1 MVPAAMSL
9 GRLRSDRADSS
20 LPAVVPRPL
29 HLDRSRLAPLHLGP
43 LRARRVVVSLLVALA
58 AAGGALGATLA
69 GAAPALAMGPLPACR
84 YDDILTSPRGFADW
98 QTTLVD
104 TILRVPK
111 AYVPPDL
118 TWVSE
123 AGISGTAQVRALV
136 IPDLAA
142 MAAAAAAAGNPIGVQ
157 SAYRSYATQISTFQY
172 WVNLS
177 GYKQALLY
185 SARPGHSEHQLGVA
199 IDFKSAAGGA
209 PWSGTDWGLSP
220 AGSWMKAHAW
230 EFGFI
235 QSYPKGKAKKTC
247 YDYESWHFR
256 YVGRDEAAAIHASG
270 LTIREYLWSHFTTAI
285 VPSPASSGSPS
296 HPSPVP
302 SLVPSDAPPATS
314 PEATFIPSGAPG
326 DGSPPP
332 YTPSGPTPNPG
343 GPTLP
348 GQTSDVSPVATW
360 LGLDSGVLAASA
372 ALLVIAVALVASLA
386 MRRRRGG
393 AR

>member
-1 MVPAAMSL
+1 ML
-9 GRLRSDRADSS
+9 
-20 LPAVVPRPL
+20 
-29 HLDRSRLAPLHLGP
+29 LA
-43 LRARRVVVSLLVALA
+43 LVAA
-58 AAGGALGATLA
+58 TGVLGATLA
-69 GAAPALAMGPLPACR
+69 GAGPALALGPLPACR
-84 YDDILTSPRGFADW
+84 YDDILTAPRGFGDW

-111 AYVPPDL
+111 SYVPPDL

-142 MAAAAAAAGNPIGVQ
+142 MATAAAVAGNPIGVQ
-157 SAYRSYATQISTFQY
+157 SAYRSYTTQISTFQY

-199 IDFKSAAGGA
+199 IDFRSAAGGA

-230 EFGFI
+230 EFGFV
-235 QSYPKGKAKKTC
+235 QSYPKGKVKKTC

-270 LTIREYLWSHFTTAI
+270 LTIREYLWSHFTT
-285 VPSPASSGSPS
+285 
-296 HPSPVP
+296 
-302 SLVPSDAPPATS
+302 TS
-314 PEATFIPSGAPG
+314 V
-326 DGSPPP
+326 
-332 YTPSGPTPNPG
+332 SGPTSPG
-343 GPTLP
+343 SSPSPRTLP
-348 GQTSDVSPVATW
+348 GTPPGTSPATGPSLEPTLVPGGGPADGTTAPSMAPVILGPSPGGATPAGPIPDTNPVGAW
-360 LGLDSGVLAASA
+360 FGTDPGVLVGGA
-372 ALLVIAVALVASLA
+372 ALLVFVMALVASLA
-386 MRRRRGG
+386 MARRRGG